1 MSKTHIEHSQR
12 IRILLA
18 DDHAVLRAGLRA
30 LLNAELDMQVIGEA
44 ESGQQAVDMARAL
57 QPDVV
62 LMDVT
67 MPGLSGIEATRRIKA
82 AQPETRVLAL
92 TMHDDASYLR
102 DILAA
107 GGSGYVLKE
116 AAGDELLSAIR
127 AVYQGGTFLHP
138 NHTRVLLDDMLERDR
153 ALKWRGQETGH
164 SGEWRGQETG
174 HSGEEKE
181 ERFQLLSEREAQ
193 VFKLVALGH
202 RNSEIAEMLHLSVKT
217 VETYKA
223 RLMEKLGLRSR
234 AALVR
239 YALELGILDGEV
251 A

>member
-1 MSKTHIEHSQR
+1 MER
-12 IRILLA
+12 IRLLLA

-30 LLNAELDMQVIGEA
+30 LLNAEADMEVVGEA
-44 ESGQQAVDMARAL
+44 ENGRQAVDMARTL
-57 QPDVV
+57 HPDVV

-67 MPGLSGIEATRRIKA
+67 MPDMNGIEATQRIKA
-82 AQPETRVLAL
+82 VAPDVHVLAL

-102 DILAA
+102 DILKA

-116 AAGDELLSAIR
+116 AASEELLSAIR
-127 AVYQGGTFLHP
+127 AVAQGGTFLHAS
-138 NHTRVLLDDMLERDR
+138 HTKLLLDDMLDRQEPQATAADAKVERY
-153 ALKWRGQETGH
+153 K
-164 SGEWRGQETG
+164 
-174 HSGEEKE
+174 
-181 ERFQLLSEREAQ
+181 LLSEREAE
-193 VFKLVALGH
+193 VFKLVALGY

-223 RLMEKLGLRSR
+223 RLMQKLGLRSR

-239 YALELGILDGEV
+239 YALELGLLDEV